1 MSPDHRTRQSTSG
14 RFLPHIDLLLQIARG
29 RAPSGRPKRATPLPA
44 AHAREGRGCA
54 RRGEA
59 FLQPRAGWSHL
70 VSRAQLP
77 QRDVRHTVVLV
88 TEPLLSQPVL
98 RRDTLMQESMQRSG
112 RGEYMMAQTS
122 FAQIDTVRQ
131 QEMAHR
137 KDVEAK
143 RQVGERGMLDES
155 YRIERARFEA
165 DCAHKMEAVEVRA
178 HGMPSSVRSSVPPLP
193 PTPVLRRPPACAL
206 RPGRPAADSSW
217 SSWPSCTESPGM
229 TWSWRSHPSSNVRA
243 GSPRRVVY

>member
-1 MSPDHRTRQSTSG
+1 
-14 RFLPHIDLLLQIARG
+14 
-29 RAPSGRPKRATPLPA
+29 
-44 AHAREGRGCA
+44 
-54 RRGEA
+54 
-59 FLQPRAGWSHL
+59 
-70 VSRAQLP
+70 
-77 QRDVRHTVVLV
+77 
-88 TEPLLSQPVL
+88 
-98 RRDTLMQESMQRSG
+98 MQESMQRSG
-112 RGEYMMAQTS
+112 RGEYMMAHTT

-178 HGMPSSVRSSVPPLP
+178 DGMPRSVRSSVPPLP
-193 PTPVLRRPPACAL
+193 PTLVPRRPPACAL
-206 RPGRPAADSSW
+206 RPGSPAADSSW

-229 TWSWRSHPSSNVRA
+229 TWSWRSHPSSNVRL